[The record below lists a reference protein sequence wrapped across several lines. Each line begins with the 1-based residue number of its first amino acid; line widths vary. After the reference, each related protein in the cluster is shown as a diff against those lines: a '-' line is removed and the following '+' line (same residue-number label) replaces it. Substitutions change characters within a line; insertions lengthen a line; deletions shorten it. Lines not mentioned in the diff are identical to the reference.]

1 MKFSEL
7 DVASEVSLNYDSFF
21 VVVLQVQVSDHHAV
35 QSHPYHQAAS
45 AGSAGVKRVPPS
57 ALPHYSHTPSH
68 HPMAAAAHHPPPH
81 HLLATTTPGLP
92 FVSQHPLKPGSLDS
106 PRTDPTVPPGH
117 KEHGFNLVG
126 NKYLLLDQL
135 EGSHLQRC
143 IDVQTQQEYV
153 CKVRHF
159 KSQVFISRKVAWSC
173 RTLF

>member
-1 MKFSEL
+1 M
-7 DVASEVSLNYDSFF
+7 
-21 VVVLQVQVSDHHAV
+21 LQVQVSDHHAV

-45 AGSAGVKRVPPS
+45 AAAGSAGVKRVPPS

-68 HPMAAAAHHPPPH
+68 PMTAAARHPPPPH
-81 HLLATTTPGLP
+81 HLLTTTPGLP

-153 CKVRHF
+153 CKVRH
-159 KSQVFISRKVAWSC
+159 ISKARFLPAANWHGHAE
-173 RTLF
+173 L